1 MHPVLI
7 SIGPKKLES
16 DVIQK
21 AITLKEKSLGRP
33 LNSTEIL
40 QTVGECYEPE
50 ESKRLFL
57 SARPPNKMPRLHL
70 PDDLSSL

>member
-7 SIGPKKLES
+7 SIGPRKL
-16 DVIQK
+16 DDGVIQT
-21 AITLKEKSLGRP
+21 AISLKERHLGRP

-40 QTVGECYEPE
+40 QTVGECYEPD

-57 SARPPNKMPRLHL
+57 SARPPHKVPPLHL
-70 PDDLSSL
+70 P